1 MYLIGNSYIFS
12 SIICFYGFV
21 FCVGFK
27 FLDLCIMISIVHSH
41 PCAQVP
47 EFMPPQGTS
56 SGGWFR
62 KVSGLIVAWKLGEV
76 HRIRRLLQGWE
87 EVPRVKAYVAA
98 LVGYVKMYGWPKNLE
113 GEYGLNTCTGLRSYW
128 LQQSL
133 GGEKKTY
140 QTVRTSIL
148 KSKLNTVTIS
158 IQKSRLKIK
167 QSPFQFRN
175 LNWKSNSW
183 HFNSE
188 P

>member
-1 MYLIGNSYIFS
+1 
-12 SIICFYGFV
+12 
-21 FCVGFK
+21 
-27 FLDLCIMISIVHSH
+27 
-41 PCAQVP
+41 
-47 EFMPPQGTS
+47 MPPEETS

-76 HRIRRLLQGWE
+76 HRMRRLLQRWE

-113 GEYGLNTCTGLRSYW
+113 GDYGLNTCTGLRSYW

-133 GGEKKTY
+133 GGEKNPY

-148 KSKLNTVTIS
+148 NSKLNTVTIS

-167 QSPFQFRN
+167 QSPFQLIRGYQVEIHHVFEAYG
-175 LNWKSNSW
+175 NSGSMRIEVNKLLACSGSMLLSTSSRMKA
-183 HFNSE
+183 HIFCL
-188 P
+188 PA